1 MSKSAFCRC
10 LKNTAAR
17 VDHEQSLLL
26 GDVEYYVILVSIN
39 RDLQQNT
46 SATAT
51 IEDVAK
57 EKNKFQNNNSAR
69 AF

>member
-1 MSKSAFCRC
+1 MCF
-10 LKNTAAR
+10 KNTAAR
-17 VDHEQSLLL
+17 VDYEQSLLF
-26 GDVEYYVILVSIN
+26 GDVEYYVMLVSIN

-46 SATAT
+46 SAT

-57 EKNKFQNNNSAR
+57 QKNKCQSNNSAR

>member
-1 MSKSAFCRC
+1 MCF
-10 LKNTAAR
+10 KNTAAR
-17 VDHEQSLLL
+17 VDHEQSLLF
-26 GDVEYYVILVSIN
+26 GDVEYYVMLVSIN